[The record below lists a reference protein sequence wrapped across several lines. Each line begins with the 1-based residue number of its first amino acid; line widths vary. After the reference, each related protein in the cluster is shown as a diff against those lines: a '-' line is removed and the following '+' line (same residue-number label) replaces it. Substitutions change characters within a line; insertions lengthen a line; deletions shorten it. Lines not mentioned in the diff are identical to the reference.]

1 MNLQLSDLDELLQ
14 SVRNRYSQE
23 YLREAVI
30 AYRAGAY
37 RAAVTSTWI
46 SICVDVI
53 QKIKELSVGGDAAA
67 AKLEVKLDAIQPSDV
82 RGMLDF
88 ENDILRIAH
97 EELGVISLIEKTHL
111 ERVKEDRNICSHPTF
126 STDGS
131 QFVPSPELA
140 RSYIVQAANYLLTN
154 APLKGK
160 VVVHQMFGLITSISF
175 PENKTKA
182 FEVLSSERYLGRV
195 KESAIR
201 NLTIILFKRLFNDED
216 SMASGVLLQ
225 ITAALIAINRINSE
239 AFKSACRD
247 NLIKSLAASS
257 DATLKRLLPVL
268 SEMPELWRYVE
279 EATQHRLEQVIE
291 NMSVKELV
299 LYRVSSVASAIPSVE
314 VYFQSSIDDIK
325 WVDSS
330 ILLSGSPS
338 VTLLEQAIEFFVK
351 SGSFDSAYSNGVN
364 ILLKYA
370 GFLDDEKLTE
380 VFEGVYRNK
389 TYGINQI
396 LNAGGIGEFFAS
408 LYSKTQVGNV
418 SKHTALWLA
427 FRNEVVKKGYNYP
440 DLDGFMEADGIIKLE
455 AAEVA

>member
-37 RAAVTSTWI
+37 RASVTSTWI

-67 AKLEVKLDAIQPSDV
+67 AKLETRLDAIQPSDV

-126 STDGS
+126 STDGN

-182 FEVLSSERYLGRV
+182 FGVLSSERYLGRV

-299 LYRVSSVASAIPSVE
+299 LYRVSSVASAMPNVD
-314 VYFQSSIDDIK
+314 VYFQSSIKNIQR
-325 WVDSS
+325 VDLYE
-330 ILLSGSPS
+330 LLKGSPS
-338 VTLLEQAIEFFVK
+338 VNLLEHAIGVFVG
-351 SGSFDSAYSNGVN
+351 SGSYDAAYSNGVN

-370 GFLDDEKLTE
+370 EFLDDKKLGE
-380 VFEGVYRNK
+380 VFEGVYNNGGHNR
-389 TYGINQI
+389 NQI
-396 LNAGGIGEFFAS
+396 LPAGGIGEFFAS
-408 LYSKTQVGNV
+408 LYVRTKAGHVVT
-418 SKHTALWLA
+418 HTALWLA
-427 FRNEVVKKGYNYP
+427 FREQVTEKGYEYP
-440 DLDGFMEADGIIKLE
+440 DLDGFMEADDIIKLE
-455 AAEVA
+455 PPKVA